1 MDARVDAMLVKNGRH
16 VDEVEEMEQLVIRSS
31 WLQDHLLLHVMG
43 RLGTWQQS
51 SPAQAYLKG
60 DRVGGR
66 KLQMKMG
73 KEMKWRWFWL
83 GLTSLPKKS
92 KKREGDEM
100 EIMVARVI
108 KKKEKKSE
116 KGMNI
121 QVFKINKATYG
132 GWTNVSFKRKL
143 KIADMWGIN

>member
-1 MDARVDAMLVKNGRH
+1 
-16 VDEVEEMEQLVIRSS
+16 
-31 WLQDHLLLHVMG
+31 
-43 RLGTWQQS
+43 
-51 SPAQAYLKG
+51 
-60 DRVGGR
+60 
-66 KLQMKMG
+66 MKMA

-108 KKKEKKSE
+108 KKKGKEIRKRDE
-116 KGMNI
+116 HLG
-121 QVFKINKATYG
+121 FKINKATYG